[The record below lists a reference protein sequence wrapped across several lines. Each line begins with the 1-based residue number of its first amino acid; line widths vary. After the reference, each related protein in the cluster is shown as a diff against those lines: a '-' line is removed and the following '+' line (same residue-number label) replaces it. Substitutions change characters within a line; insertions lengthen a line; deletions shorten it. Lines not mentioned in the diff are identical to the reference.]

1 MKQNKINKIFSFE
14 NVLGLLLVILIIF
27 ELNVEHDIKLILNSP
42 LGMVLSLIILVL
54 LFIFINPIVGLL
66 FLIYLYEIVSNKSLL
81 NVNSLF
87 NEENKKINILNK
99 LNLGNNNND
108 KVELNVINKMAPI
121 VKKMENFNSRFLPN
135 TPNMPYEKI

>member
-27 ELNVEHDIKLILNSP
+27 ELNVEHDIKLMLNSP

-54 LFIFINPIVGLL
+54 LFIFVNPIVGLL
-66 FLIYLYEIVSNKSLL
+66 FLIYLYEIVSNKSLF

-108 KVELNVINKMAPI
+108 KVEIDVINKMAPI
-121 VKKMENFNSRFLPN
+121 VKKMENINSRFLPN
-135 TPNMPYEKI
+135 SHNMKYENI

>member
-66 FLIYLYEIVSNKSLL
+66 FLIYLYEVVNNKPLF
-81 NVNSLF
+81 NANSLF